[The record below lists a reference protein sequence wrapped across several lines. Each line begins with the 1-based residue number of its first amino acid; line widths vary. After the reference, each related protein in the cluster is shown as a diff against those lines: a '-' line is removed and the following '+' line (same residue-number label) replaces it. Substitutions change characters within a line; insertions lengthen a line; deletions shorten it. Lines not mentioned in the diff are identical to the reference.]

1 MTESTTET
9 TAPAT
14 LPELEEAIAE
24 MEAYRERLVNDMTT
38 MAQRAKISKSQMMT
52 NLEPELNQID
62 QALQQLRDQKISLVS
77 AN

>member
-1 MTESTTET
+1 MTDLNAAAS
-9 TAPAT
+9 

-24 MEAYRERLVNDMTT
+24 MEAYRERLVNDMTA
-38 MAQRAKISKSQMMT
+38 MAQKAKISKSQMMT

-62 QALQQLRDQKISLVS
+62 TALEQLRSQRTALVG

>member
-1 MTESTTET
+1 MTES

-14 LPELEEAIAE
+14 LQELDETIVE
-24 MEAYRERLVNDMTT
+24 METYRERLVNDMTN
-38 MAQRAKISKSQMMT
+38 MAQKAKISKSQMMT

-62 QALQQLRDQKISLVS
+62 QALQELRDQKAALVG

>member
-1 MTESTTET
+1 MTES

-14 LPELEEAIAE
+14 LPEIEEAIAE
-24 MEAYRERLVNDMTT
+24 METYRERLVSDMTN
-38 MAQRAKISKSQMMT
+38 MAQKAKVSKSQMMT

-62 QALQQLRDQKISLVS
+62 IALQQLRDQKTALVG

>member
-1 MTESTTET
+1 MIES

-14 LPELEEAIAE
+14 IQDIDEAINE
-24 MEAYRERLVNDMTT
+24 METYRERLVSDMTN
-38 MAQRAKISKSQMMT
+38 MAQKAKISKSQMMT

-62 QALQQLRDQKISLVS
+62 QALQQLREQKTALVG

>member
-1 MTESTTET
+1 MTES

-14 LPELEEAIAE
+14 LQDIDEAIVE
-24 MEAYRERLVNDMTT
+24 METYRERLVNDMTN
-38 MAQRAKISKSQMMT
+38 MAQKAKISKSQMMT

-62 QALQQLRDQKISLVS
+62 QALQQLRNQKAALVG

>member
-1 MTESTTET
+1 MTEES

-14 LPELEEAIAE
+14 LQDIDEAIVE
-24 MEAYRERLVNDMTT
+24 METYRERLVSDMTN
-38 MAQRAKISKSQMMT
+38 MAQKAKISKSQMMT

-62 QALQQLRDQKISLVS
+62 QALQQLRDQKAALVG